1 MVPSAWCQH
10 FPLKLSQSRCVTYE
24 LGDQK
29 QLPLLKK
36 MGGNYKIIVT
46 FSPEVVMVPSFSSLS
61 S

>member
-36 MGGNYKIIVT
+36 TGGNYKIIVT
-46 FSPEVVMVPSFSSLS
+46 FSPDGGHGSVLQLI
-61 S
+61 

>member
-1 MVPSAWCQH
+1 MVPNAWCQH

-36 MGGNYKIIVT
+36 TGENYKIIVT
-46 FSPEVVMVPSFSSLS
+46 FSPDGGHGSVL
-61 S
+61 